1 MDFAKLIKTKVDEI
15 LEKDKDYQDYQKDK
29 TYVMDIV
36 DQYNKEFKEGYHGND
51 TLREQFGF
59 MHYADILTFKITKYP
74 AEKEWLE
81 KQMAKA
87 IFGKKKLAAELA
99 ALKDKKQYADKIINL
114 KEEADRVRK
123 NYEIK
128 GIDKKIKDAESS
140 AVRQVLIENRN
151 EECVEDAFMNSIRK
165 DGCTNMGRYYNGLVS
180 MAYDMIDEEVQ
191 KMLKKTKYKEKLD
204 DLKNQLSGTN
214 KEDDSERE

>member
-1 MDFAKLIKTKVDEI
+1 MEFKTLIKTKVDEI

-29 TYVMDIV
+29 TYVMDVI
-36 DQYNKEFKEGYHGND
+36 DQYKKEFKEGFHGND
-51 TLREQFGF
+51 ILREQYGF
-59 MHYADILTFKITKYP
+59 MYYADIITFKNVTYP
-74 AEKEWLE
+74 ARESSLE
-81 KQMAKA
+81 KKLAKA

-99 ALKDKKQYADKIINL
+99 ALKDKKQYADKILNL

-165 DGCTNMGRYYNGLVS
+165 DGCTNMGRYYNGFVS

>member
-214 KEDDSERE
+214 NEDDSERE